1 MAAIPVRNGSQL
13 SQMWSRAADIPE
25 SAFLCLPRP
34 RPEMV
39 ALVFIETTHEYSQRQ
54 HYWDGIRVRC
64 IRRVQRIPLNDD
76 MLAVAGR
83 YLAEGTFVPKKTDV
97 LFSLGKSNLEYEGA
111 L

>member
-1 MAAIPVRNGSQL
+1 MVESSL
-13 SQMWSRAADIPE
+13 DIPE

-64 IRRVQRIPLNDD
+64 IRRVQRNSLNDD

-83 YLAEGTFVPKKTDV
+83 YLEEGKFVPKKTDLYYSV
-97 LFSLGKSNLEYEGA
+97 
-111 L
+111 